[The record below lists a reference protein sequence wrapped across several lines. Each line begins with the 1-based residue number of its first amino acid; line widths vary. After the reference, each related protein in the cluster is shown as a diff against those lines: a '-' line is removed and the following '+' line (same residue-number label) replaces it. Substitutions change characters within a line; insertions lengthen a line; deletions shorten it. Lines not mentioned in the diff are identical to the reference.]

1 VYGRFPGLCGCGQ
14 PLAAPGQ
21 PRCCHG
27 QVHEQAGDL
36 TDGSPGNGGIGSEES
51 RGRDILSRALD
62 TVAG

>member
-1 VYGRFPGLCGCGQ
+1 MWPASGC
-14 PLAAPGQ
+14 PPVSHDVAMA
-21 PRCCHG
+21 RYRNTTT
-27 QVHEQAGDL
+27 VWWKAGDL